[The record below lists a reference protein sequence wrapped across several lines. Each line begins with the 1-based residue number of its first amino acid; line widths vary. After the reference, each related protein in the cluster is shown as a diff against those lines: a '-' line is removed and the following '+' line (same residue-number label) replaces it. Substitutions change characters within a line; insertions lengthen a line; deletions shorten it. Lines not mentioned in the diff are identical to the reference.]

1 MSQEEEVQ
9 ALREENAVLKAQVAE
24 LLPLKEQVEQLKDQ
38 VKQLTSR
45 LAKDSHNR
53 HLPPS
58 SDRFARKKKT
68 RSLRKRSGKK
78 PGGQAEHPGET
89 IPWWSHP
96 DEIIRHAVSTCSH
109 CQAELCAVEPQR
121 VEVRQVI
128 ELPSKRQ
135 VVIEHQAEQK
145 WCPQCGAVSA
155 AAFPE
160 QVRARV
166 QYASSVAA
174 AASLLVV
181 QQLLPLGR
189 AAEVLWDL
197 LGISIAEATITT
209 QLQRAATLLEP
220 VEQQIKA
227 ALIQAEVLHQD
238 ESSVRVAGQRW
249 WTHVSAT
256 QGLTHY
262 AVHPKRGKAAL
273 DAIGI
278 LPHFRGRS
286 LHDGFRSYWLYACV
300 HALCNVH
307 HLREL
312 LFVYEE
318 QQQAWA
324 HEMQELLLSMK
335 DACDQARAQG
345 RQALDPVEIADW
357 RAGYETVLQAG
368 YQANPPE
375 PPAPVP
381 KKGRRK
387 QSAARNLLDRLS
399 LHQEA
404 VLAFLQDL
412 RVPFDNSQ
420 AERDIRMIKVQQ
432 KVSGCFRTPGGA
444 QVFCRLR
451 SYLSSL
457 RKQGLNLFTAVQQT
471 FLGHPLLPALQGS

>member
-45 LAKDSHNR
+45 LAKDSHNS

-89 IPWWSHP
+89 IPWCSHP

-109 CQAELCAVEPQR
+109 CQAELSAVEPQR

-145 WCPQCGAVSA
+145 WCPQCGEVSA

-166 QYASSVAA
+166 QYGSSVAA

-181 QQLLPLGR
+181 QHLLPLGR

-209 QLQRAATLLEP
+209 QLQRAATVLEP

-286 LHDGFRSYWLYACV
+286 LHDGFRSYWLYACL

-318 QQQAWA
+318 QQQEWA

-335 DACDQARAQG
+335 EACDQARAEG

-444 QVFCRLR
+444 QIFCRLR

-457 RKQGLNLFTAVQQT
+457 RKQGLNLFTALQHT